1 MQLLKYKNM
10 DKTVKKEF
18 LALIHEKLNENLKL

>member
-18 LALIHEKLNENLKL
+18 LALIYENLKL